1 MTDRRQPRDPH
12 GGETKQAYCV
22 PAEPRGGA
30 ARSSS
35 SPPVDALQVQD
46 IRYNG
51 EFVSIPGGASY
62 LGTDQPVIPDD
73 GEGPRKRVQIKPF
86 RMAKTAVTNSQF
98 AAFVAAT
105 GYVTEA
111 ERFGWSLVFWQFA
124 DPAIQYQ
131 RVAATPWWCKV
142 GGASWACP
150 FGPKSDVTGIED
162 HPVTH
167 VSWHDAQAFAAWMG
181 GRLPTEAE
189 WEYAAHGGND
199 APYPWGKDEPND
211 TDSQPCNIWQG
222 SFPEQNTCADGF
234 AGDRA
239 RDQLQTQWLRSLQYV
254 RQYLGMEQRCLSHQ
268 VVEAPGETEKCSGDR
283 TKGKG
288 PQRRLVPLSQKL
300 LLPLPHRR
308 AHGSDPGKLDRPYG
322 VPSGAAGNIDEQLPL
337 HLTDSD
343 CVPVSD
349 PAIETAHPGRRP

>member
-12 GGETKQAYCV
+12 GGETKQACCV
-22 PAEPRGGA
+22 PAERRGEA

-35 SPPVDALQVQD
+35 SPPVNALQVQD
-46 IRYNG
+46 IRYND

-62 LGTDQPVIPDD
+62 LGTDQPLIPDD

-98 AAFVAAT
+98 AAFVDST
-105 GYVTEA
+105 DYVTEA
-111 ERFGWSLVFWQFA
+111 ELFGWSLVFWQFA

-142 GGASWACP
+142 DGASWARP

-167 VSWHDAQAFAAWMG
+167 VSWHDAQAYSAWMG

-199 APYPWGKDEPND
+199 DLYPWGKDEPND
-211 TDSQPCNIWQG
+211 TDTQPSNIWQG
-222 SFPEQNTCADGF
+222 SFPEQNTCADGY
-234 AGDRA
+234 AGTAPAISFEPNGYGFYNMSGNTWEWIGDAFRI
-239 RDQLQTQWLRSLQYV
+239 RSLKRGAKLRNAAAAEQKEKV
-254 RQYLGMEQRCLSHQ
+254 LKGGSYLCHKSYCYRYRIAARTAATPESSTGHMGFR
-268 VVEAPGETEKCSGDR
+268 VV
-283 TKGKG
+283 
-288 PQRRLVPLSQKL
+288 L
-300 LLPLPHRR
+300 
-308 AHGSDPGKLDRPYG
+308 
-322 VPSGAAGNIDEQLPL
+322 
-337 HLTDSD
+337 
-343 CVPVSD
+343 
-349 PAIETAHPGRRP
+349 PAI